1 MSGEKEIKAVVRE
14 RYSAVAIDAEHGCCS
29 GTPELEKLLTKGY
42 SAEELETLPE
52 SVIAMSK
59 GCGNPTALGMIN
71 KDDTVLDLGSGG
83 GLDVFLASRKVGSK
97 GKVIGLDMTPEMIQQ
112 SVENVKRIGA
122 TNVEFK
128 LGEIEQ
134 IPLDNESIDVIMS
147 NCVIC
152 LSPDKGRVFG
162 EMFRVLRPGGRLA
175 IADELALTPFSD
187 EEKLDP
193 IKWSTC
199 ITGAI
204 TEQEYTNMLEEA
216 GFKDTYVKRLRER
229 RSEEGASLGVASAF
243 ISATKPMNDKAD

>member
-1 MSGEKEIKAVVRE
+1 
-14 RYSAVAIDAEHGCCS
+14 VA
-29 GTPELEKLLTKGY
+29 
-42 SAEELETLPE
+42 
-52 SVIAMSK
+52 
-59 GCGNPTALGMIN
+59 
-71 KDDTVLDLGSGG
+71 
-83 GLDVFLASRKVGSK
+83 
-97 GKVIGLDMTPEMIQQ
+97 
-112 SVENVKRIGA
+112 
-122 TNVEFK
+122 NVEFK

-134 IPLDNESIDVIMS
+134 IPLDNESIDAIMS

-152 LSPDKGRVFG
+152 LSPDKRRVFG

-175 IADELALTPFSD
+175 IADELALTPFSE

-229 RSEEGASLGVASAF
+229 RNEEGASLGVVSAF